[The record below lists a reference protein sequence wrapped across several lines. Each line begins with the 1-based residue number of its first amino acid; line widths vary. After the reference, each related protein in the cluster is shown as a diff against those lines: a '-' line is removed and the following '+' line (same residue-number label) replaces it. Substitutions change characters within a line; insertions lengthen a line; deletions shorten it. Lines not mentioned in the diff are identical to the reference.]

1 MNTTFVSVLMP
12 VYNAGGFV
20 KESIDSILKQSHTH
34 FELIIINDGST
45 DSSEEIILSF
55 KDPRIRYIRNETN
68 LGLIKTLNKGIDLC
82 NGEFIAR
89 MDADD
94 ISLPDR
100 LKKQLKFMQDHPEVG
115 VCGSDYIHFGKG
127 KQIPLTS
134 HHEHDWIAGWML
146 FNSSVVHPALMLR
159 TSVIKKESPYFN
171 SEYKHVEDYELWSRL
186 IFKSKFGDVPETL
199 LKYRIHASQVS
210 RQYRHEQI
218 ENGNKVRRKL
228 LEKAGFHF
236 GEREFRVH
244 CLLGN
249 SQIITSVKDL
259 AILSFWFSKM
269 MEQNKKLNYI
279 DQSVLERVLAKQWYD
294 ACGITNLGPKAYFF
308 YLGSKWSKLYNGSRA
323 RLLSKCMVRWT
334 R

>member
-1 MNTTFVSVLMP
+1 MSSTLVSVLMP

-20 KESIDSILKQSHTH
+20 KESIDSILKQTYSN

-45 DSSEEIILSF
+45 DSSEEIILSI
-55 KDPRIRYIRNETN
+55 KDSRIRYVKNETN

-82 NGEFIAR
+82 KGEFIAR

-100 LKKQLKFMQDHPEVG
+100 LKKQLEFMEKNSEVG

-127 KQIPLTS
+127 KHISLTS

-146 FNSSVVHPALMLR
+146 FNSSVVHPALMIR
-159 TSVIKKESPYFN
+159 TSVIKNESPYFN

-186 IFKSKFGDVPETL
+186 IFKNKFADVPETL

-210 RQYRHEQI
+210 RQYRSEQI
-218 ENGNKVRRKL
+218 ENGNKVRRYL
-228 LEKAGFHF
+228 LEKAGFRF

-249 SQIITSVKDL
+249 SQIITSIKDL
-259 AILSFWFSKM
+259 AILSFWFSKLM
-269 MEQNKKLNYI
+269 GQNKKLKFI
-279 DQSVLERVLAKQWYD
+279 DQNILEKILAKQWYD

-308 YLGSKWSKLYNGSRA
+308 YLKSKWSKLYDGSRA
-323 RLLSKCMVRWT
+323 KLLSKCMIRWA